1 MANNVNS
8 STNANA
14 NKDSFKNT
22 PHVNA
27 KADTKA
33 DANVSGGAMDKI
45 SDVRST
51 IADKAAPAMDY
62 LKNNFSTV
70 RDSSQVY
77 IDDAEALIKRHPF
90 YTVLGAA
97 AIGAVVG
104 MFMSR
109 SASSVRANV

>member
-45 SDVRST
+45 SDVRNT

-62 LKNNFSTV
+62 MRSNFSNIS
-70 RDSSQVY
+70 DKSQDY
-77 IDDAEALIKRHPF
+77 IQNAGSLIRQYPF
-90 YTVLGAA
+90 YSLLGAVA
-97 AIGAVVG
+97 LGAVVG
-104 MFMSR
+104 MAIARPSMKN
-109 SASSVRANV
+109 A